1 MMQSKIDFDG
11 SISEVVY
18 LNNVAQ
24 TDSNNDKIYFK
35 VIILLLCAKLEK
47 FVKDSTNEYI
57 SSLLSLNL
65 TKEQLPPTFVK
76 EVIKNEVQK
85 INEKTV
91 ERYIENTR
99 CQERSKVFSLIWDS
113 KYLLKNLEKDDF
125 VVSIS
130 NNGTTEFK
138 DTYKKIGFP
147 DIINNLSD
155 YQQETNIGGFVTS
168 TAYSVAEKINKVIKL
183 RHEIIHDDATPNI
196 TKTDIDLYVEIFKN
210 FVEQI
215 DMVLTQKLNEYQ
227 S

>member
-1 MMQSKIDFDG
+1 MQSKIDFNK
-11 SISEVVY
+11 SIGEVVY
-18 LNNVAQ
+18 LNLAAQ
-24 TDSNNDKIYFK
+24 KDSKNDKIYFK

-76 EVIKNEVQK
+76 EVIKNEVQT

-91 ERYIENTR
+91 ERYIENER
-99 CQERSKVFSLIWDS
+99 YQERSKVFSLIWDS
-113 KYLLKNLEKDDF
+113 KYHLKNLEKDDF
-125 VVSIS
+125 VISIS

-155 YQQETNIGGFVTS
+155 YQQETNISGLVT
-168 TAYSVAEKINKVIKL
+168 TIAYSVAEKINKVINL
-183 RHEIIHDDATPNI
+183 RHEIIHNDATPNI
-196 TKTDIDLYVEIFKN
+196 TKTDIDLYVEVFKN

-215 DMVLTQKLNEYQ
+215 DEVLTQKLNEYQ